1 MYLFSLPLSALCFKT
16 TPANYFLQ
24 SPLRS
29 FTRRTS
35 RTFQSTASSALPS
48 TIVEA
53 FLLFSVCRIFLVSVA
68 CENCNWLRVC
78 VQPAGHFRYFIRK
91 VEKMALMDFFLSL
104 SVVVLLRLLSWS
116 SPPHPVARSPACL
129 LLLQKVVQS
138 YRCCFCCCSFALR
151 ALRSIALP
159 ACFFGISFFFF

>member
-1 MYLFSLPLSALCFKT
+1 MYLFSLSPSALCFKT

-24 SPLRS
+24 SLLRS

-104 SVVVLLRLLSWS
+104 SVVASSVLAESTASRRAVACLSSVVTTSCAKLSLLF
-116 SPPHPVARSPACL
+116 L
-129 LLLQKVVQS
+129 LLLIHTEGVAFH
-138 YRCCFCCCSFALR
+138 C
-151 ALRSIALP
+151 IASL
-159 ACFFGISFFFF
+159 FLWYFIFFF